1 MSFQISVFPAMLDMH
16 NTFCKFQPL
25 QTLRYVTN
33 ASELL
38 GDAQCVDIQLTR
50 NVPSEMMG

>member
-1 MSFQISVFPAMLDMH
+1 MSFQINVFPAMLDMH

-25 QTLRYVTN
+25 QTLRYVTS